1 MANMLKL
8 TRIACV
14 AALLAACAGN
24 SGEYVLTGK
33 LQNCNSTYGVIK
45 TTPSFSDETKW
56 DTVQIA
62 ADGTFRYVRSFDEPL
77 FSFMVVGEQGFFQLF
92 LINGTANTLEADLSV
107 PGNSRM
113 GGDLENAYAFQKK
126 QQAALERISDAV
138 YTSFEEMQQAIS
150 ALRDS
155 AEKELAMIPNETFCR
170 LSRQE
175 RESMLLLYRTTY
187 YDRLRDRNLPANAD
201 ADYNRYM
208 LEDCDVA
215 TSENLA
221 NGLLSY
227 YLSWCGLYREANGK
241 NDPFQYQMDVACEK
255 IKDVTLRTK
264 AILSILGDF
273 FGGEDKYGEAEAVY
287 AKANGLL
294 SDSTQRAWLTEK
306 YTTFRK
312 LRPGAPAIDCEWS
325 DAEGKIS
332 RLSDLFGKVLYIDV
346 WATWCGPCCAEI
358 PYLEKLAEHYKN
370 DARLDIVSVSVDAN
384 RKAWEN
390 KLAKDKPRWKQ
401 FLQGDFTTLYNING
415 IPRFILLDKSGKII
429 TVDAPR
435 PSDPKIISWLD
446 EKLK

>member
-1 MANMLKL
+1 MKNVVKL
-8 TRIACV
+8 TRTACM
-14 AALLAACAGN
+14 AALLAACAGH

-33 LQNCNSTYGVIK
+33 LQNCNSPYGVIK
-45 TTPSFSDETKW
+45 TGSFFNDEIKL
-56 DTVQIA
+56 DTVRIA

-77 FSFMVVGEQGFFQLF
+77 SSFLMVGGQGFFPLL
-92 LINGTANTLEADLSV
+92 LINGTTNTLEADLND
-107 PGNSRM
+107 PGNFRM
-113 GGDLENAYAFQKK
+113 GGDLQSAYAFQKK
-126 QQAALERISDAV
+126 QQAALSRISEAA
-138 YTSFEEMQQAIS
+138 YASFEEMLQAIS
-150 ALRDS
+150 AVRDS
-155 AEKELAMIPNETFCR
+155 AEKELATIPNELFCR

-175 RESMLLLYRTTY
+175 RESMFLLYRTTY
-187 YDRLRDRNLPANAD
+187 YDRLRDRGLLANAD

-215 TSENLA
+215 TSGNLA

-227 YLSWCGLYREANGK
+227 YLSWHGLYREANGGT
-241 NDPFQYQMDVACEK
+241 DPYQYQMDVACRK
-255 IKDVTLRTK
+255 IGDTTLRTK
-264 AILSILGDF
+264 AILAILGDF
-273 FGGEDKYGEAEAVY
+273 FGGEDKHGEAEAVY

-294 SDSTQRAWLTEK
+294 SDSTQQAWLTEK
-306 YTTFRK
+306 YNTFMK

-325 DAEGKIS
+325 DAEGKTS

-384 RKAWEN
+384 RKAWED
-390 KLAKDKPRWKQ
+390 KLAKDKPQWKQ

-415 IPRFILLDKSGKII
+415 IPRFILIDKSGKIV

-435 PSDPKIISWLD
+435 PSDPEIISWLD

>member
-1 MANMLKL
+1 MKNVIKL
-8 TRIACV
+8 TIIACV
-14 AALLAACAGN
+14 VVLLAACASN

-33 LQNCNSTYGVIK
+33 LQNCNSTYGVIR

-56 DTVQIA
+56 DTVRIA
-62 ADGTFRYVRSFDEPL
+62 ADGSFRYVRSFDEPL
-77 FSFMVVGEQGFFQLF
+77 FSFMVIGDRGFFQLF
-92 LINGTANTLEADLSV
+92 LINGTTKTLEADLNV
-107 PGNSRM
+107 PGNYRM

-126 QQAALERISDAV
+126 QGAALSQISEAT

-155 AEKELAMIPNETFCR
+155 AEKELATISNETFCR
-170 LSRQE
+170 ISRQE
-175 RESMLLLYRTTY
+175 MESMFLLYRTTF
-187 YDRLRDRNLPANAD
+187 YDRLRDRNMPANVD

-208 LEDCDVA
+208 LDDCDIA

-227 YLSWCGLYREANGK
+227 YLAWCGLYREANGG

-255 IKDVTLRTK
+255 IKDTTLRTN
-264 AILSILGDF
+264 AILAILRDF
-273 FGGEDKYGEAEAVY
+273 FGGEDKHGEAEAVY
-287 AKANGLL
+287 AKANKLL
-294 SDSTQRAWLTEK
+294 SDSMRQAWLREV
-306 YTTFRK
+306 YTTFMK

-325 DAEGKIS
+325 DVQGKTS

-370 DARLDIVSVSVDAN
+370 DARLDIVSVSVDAD
-384 RKAWEN
+384 RGAWED

-401 FLQGDFTTLYNING
+401 FLQGNFTSLYNING
-415 IPRFILLDKSGKII
+415 IPRFILLDKTGKII

-435 PSDPKIISWLD
+435 PSDPEIISWLD

>member
-1 MANMLKL
+1 
-8 TRIACV
+8 
-14 AALLAACAGN
+14 
-24 SGEYVLTGK
+24 
-33 LQNCNSTYGVIK
+33 
-45 TTPSFSDETKW
+45 
-56 DTVQIA
+56 
-62 ADGTFRYVRSFDEPL
+62 
-77 FSFMVVGEQGFFQLF
+77 
-92 LINGTANTLEADLSV
+92 
-107 PGNSRM
+107 
-113 GGDLENAYAFQKK
+113 
-126 QQAALERISDAV
+126 
-138 YTSFEEMQQAIS
+138 
-150 ALRDS
+150 
-155 AEKELAMIPNETFCR
+155 MIPNETFCQ

-175 RESMLLLYRTTY
+175 RESMFLLYRTTY

-221 NGLLSY
+221 SGLLSY
-227 YLSWCGLYREANGK
+227 YLGWCGLYREANGK
-241 NDPFQYQMDVACEK
+241 GDPFQYQMDVACEK

-325 DAEGKIS
+325 DAEGKTS

-390 KLAKDKPRWKQ
+390 KLAKDKPQWKQ
-401 FLQGDFTTLYNING
+401 FLQSDFTTLYNING

-435 PSDPKIISWLD
+435 PSDPEIISWLD